1 MVSSP
6 LPIPLYLKAYRP
18 QQEGRDMGRGGYGKG
33 RGKYRPAMAEE
44 TIAPV
49 VTLRKNVIDLRLP
62 KILLCLHCP
71 IS

>member
-1 MVSSP
+1 ME
-6 LPIPLYLKAYRP
+6 KA
-18 QQEGRDMGRGGYGKG
+18 EESTA
-33 RGKYRPAMAEE
+33 PAMAEE